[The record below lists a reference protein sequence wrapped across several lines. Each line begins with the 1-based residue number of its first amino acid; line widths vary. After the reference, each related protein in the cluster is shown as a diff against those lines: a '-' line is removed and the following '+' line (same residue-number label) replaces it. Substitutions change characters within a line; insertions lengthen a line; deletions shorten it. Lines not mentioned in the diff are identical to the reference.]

1 MGVVAEAI
9 WAKGKICRRAD
20 MIFVTVGNHYQSFD
34 RLIKKVDEI
43 APHIPHEIVIQ
54 KGYSRYIP
62 QNTKYFDFVPLKSAV
77 EYIRT
82 SELVISHAGFG
93 TIILCKE
100 YGIPLLI
107 FPRRKKYSE
116 HMNDHQIDIAKVL
129 EERKDDHIYVIYE
142 EDHLEEKIVEVL
154 KDKKKPIP
162 TEHVGKKNLIRI
174 IREFIEKCES

>member
-1 MGVVAEAI
+1 MGAVTEAI
-9 WAKGKICRRAD
+9 WAKGEICRWAD

-43 APHIPHEIVIQ
+43 ASHIPHEIVIQ
-54 KGYSRYIP
+54 KGYSGYIP
-62 QNTKYFDFVPLKSAV
+62 KNTKYFDFVPLKSAM

-82 SELVISHAGFG
+82 SDLVISHAGFG

-116 HMNDHQIDIAKVL
+116 HMNDHQVDIAIVL

-142 EDHLEEKIVEVL
+142 EGQLEEKIVEAL
-154 KDKKKPIP
+154 KDNRSPALK
-162 TEHVGKKNLIRI
+162 ENVGKKNLIRV
-174 IREFIEKCES
+174 IREFIEKNR